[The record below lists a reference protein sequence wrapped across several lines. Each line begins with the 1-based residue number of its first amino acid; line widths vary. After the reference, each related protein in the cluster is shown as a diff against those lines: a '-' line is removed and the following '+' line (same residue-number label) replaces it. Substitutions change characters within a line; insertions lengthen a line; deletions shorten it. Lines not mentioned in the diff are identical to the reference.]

1 MKSDNPVIEES
12 EKLMTAGKTT
22 QREKESQL
30 SASSILLSAA
40 AGLTLIFLA
49 VSSDYFW
56 NDAKTFLNAEFCLPL
71 AAGFALALLGS
82 LLNTRWSSFA
92 GWTALALTGQAASLQ
107 MIDAGRLIHFQHYR
121 SLGELLDK
129 DVLSLIFFA
138 LQISLVAIGIS
149 RRVSIIKAWFTR
161 TFKVWQLILAGLFLL
176 FSGAAVTPD
185 FSIYTTSILI
195 AAIVQAV
202 NLANII
208 LLVWSVPEES
218 LEWLKRK
225 VESFFSES
233 KLQKS
238 SLDGFSLLAAL
249 WTISLCATLSYF
261 VYENHPHVPDET
273 QYLFQAKYLA
283 AGQLTVKAPPVPEAF
298 AIYMTPERE
307 ARWFGIFPPAFP
319 AMLAI
324 GEKLGAIWLVNPI
337 LAGLCVLLAYL
348 FFQEIYSRSFARIA
362 VLLLCCSPWFI
373 FLAMSF
379 MSHVFTLACALSAAV
394 LLSRAI
400 RNQKFIYVVGAG
412 LFAGIVYLTRP
423 LDGVMVAVLLG
434 VWTLFGFPT
443 WKAKITNASVLAG
456 ATLAT
461 AALIFPYNSAVTGS
475 ATLSPSD
482 AYYTN
487 YFPEGVMTL
496 GFGANRGFH
505 WGLDAFPGHSPLEAV
520 VNAAL
525 NTFLLNTELFG
536 WGCGSLIVIVAFT
549 FAGALQKKDFWA
561 FAVIAVVVFGYS
573 FFWYH
578 GGPDFGARY
587 WFLTIIPLVALTVR
601 AIEWLGQII
610 AENDVETRLNP
621 RVILAA
627 AMLCALSLTVYI
639 PWRSLDKYHHYLEMQ
654 PDILELARR
663 NDFKKSLVL
672 IRGEEHPDY
681 QSAWIYN
688 PLNYEGDAPIY
699 AWGKNAEVR
708 RQLLQVYA
716 DRQVWTVD
724 GPTRTGSG
732 YQIVGG
738 AVEAKE
744 LLAEETSQ
752 NRLR

>member
-1 MKSDNPVIEES
+1 MNSHNPLLTSGKSLIKVEKIEIPENEYS
-12 EKLMTAGKTT
+12 F
-22 QREKESQL
+22 
-30 SASSILLSAA
+30 SASSILLSAT
-40 AGLTLIFLA
+40 AGLALIFLA
-49 VSSDYFW
+49 ATSDYFW
-56 NDAKTFLNAEFCLPL
+56 NNDKTFLNAEFCLPL
-71 AAGFALALLGS
+71 ALSFALALIGS
-82 LLNTRWSSFA
+82 LINTRWSSFA
-92 GWTALALTGQAASLQ
+92 GWSALALTGQAASLQ

-121 SLGELLDK
+121 SFGELLDT
-129 DVLSLIFFA
+129 DGLSLIIFA
-138 LQISLVAIGIS
+138 LQIVLVAVGIS
-149 RRVSIIKAWFTR
+149 RRFSIIKAWFAR
-161 TFKVWQLILAGLFLL
+161 TFKVWQLILAGLFLM
-176 FSGAAVTPD
+176 FSGAAVTPNV
-185 FSIYTTSILI
+185 SIYATSILI
-195 AAIVQAV
+195 AAVVQTV

-208 LLVWSVPEES
+208 LSVWAVPQES
-218 LEWLKRK
+218 LDRLKR
-225 VESFFSES
+225 VVGNFFSES
-233 KLQKS
+233 ESKKS
-238 SLDGFSLLAAL
+238 RLDGFSLLAAL
-249 WTISLCATLSYF
+249 WTISLAATLSYF
-261 VYENHPHVPDET
+261 VYENHPHVPDEV

-298 AIYMTPERE
+298 ATYMIPERE

-319 AMLAI
+319 LILAI
-324 GEKLGAIWLVNPI
+324 GVKLNVVWLVNPL

-373 FLAMSF
+373 FMAMSF

-400 RNQKFIYVVGAG
+400 RNQKFIYTFGAG

-423 LDGVMVAVLLG
+423 LDGAMVAVLLG

-443 WKAKITNASVLAG
+443 WKAKIINASALIG
-456 ATLAT
+456 GTIAT
-461 AALIFPYNSAVTGS
+461 AVLIFPYNKAVTGS
-475 ATLSPSD
+475 ALISPSD
-482 AYYTN
+482 AYYSK
-487 YFPEGVMTL
+487 YFPEGVMSF

-536 WGCGSLIVIVAFT
+536 WACGSLILIVAFT
-549 FAGALQKKDFWA
+549 FAGAFQKKDFWA

-587 WFLTIIPLVALTVR
+587 WFLTIVPLVALTVR
-601 AIEWLGQII
+601 AIEWLGQTI
-610 AENDVETRLNP
+610 AEGDAETRLNP
-621 RVILAA
+621 RVILAV
-627 AMLCALSLTVYI
+627 AMLCALSLFVYI

-654 PDILELARR
+654 PGVLELAKR
-663 NDFKKSLVL
+663 NDFGKSLVL

-699 AWGKNAEVR
+699 AWDKNAEVR
-708 RQLLQVYA
+708 RQLLQIYA
-716 DRQVWTVD
+716 DRKVWIID
-724 GPTRTGSG
+724 GPTRTGGS

-738 AVEAKE
+738 AVEANE
-744 LLAEETSQ
+744 LSAEE
-752 NRLR
+752 NR